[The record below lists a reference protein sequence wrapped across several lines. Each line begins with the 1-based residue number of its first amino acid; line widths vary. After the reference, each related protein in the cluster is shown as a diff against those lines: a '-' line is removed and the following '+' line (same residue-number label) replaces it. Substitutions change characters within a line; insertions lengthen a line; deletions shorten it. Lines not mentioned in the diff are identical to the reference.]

1 VAVPALQTSPERIEF
16 VPKRRPLS
24 FLCTLCL
31 FALALITTVTAS
43 AQVLLLKDGRRLDG
57 KFAELASI
65 SESPLATKS
74 QGEVPLTPLLVV
86 DDGLRRTFIH
96 TSQVKQVLDDKAG
109 SDVRISI
116 WQPVTDK
123 GTGVIGRVG
132 RATKVTP
139 FDEFGRRIYEMNTAD
154 GPIAVVQGITQITPL
169 YTKLEGLSGGPKP
182 IVWDMR
188 VATSSIPRDVLHN
201 VLAKNLKPGD
211 IEGRLQLVRL
221 FLASERY
228 REAGNEL
235 EEVIKDY
242 PDRKDLEQDVKRLRQ
257 LGAKL
262 IMKEMQLRASAGQ
275 HQLVRKFLAE
285 FPTEG
290 VAGETLVQVREMLDR
305 YAAEDARRKGVLDS
319 LNANVAKI
327 ADENG
332 RALAESFV
340 KEITAEANEEGIS
353 RLASYERLADDKDMK
368 PEQKVA
374 LAISGWLVGSNQ
386 AMDNFH
392 TAISLAHARDKI
404 LQYLREPLAQ
414 NRVKLG
420 SDLHD
425 MEGASIERIA
435 QMLKQMKPPFE
446 ASKQQERGPRM
457 YEYTIA
463 GLEGQADVRY
473 FIQLP
478 PEYDPLR
485 HYPTVVTLAD
495 AGVKPEQMID
505 FWSGPR
511 NPDAGDRVGQATR
524 RGYIVLAVDWQQ
536 PHQNSVEYSSREHH
550 AVLGSLRDACR
561 KFSIDLDHVYLTGH
575 GLGGDCVWDIAL
587 AHPDIWAGVIPF
599 CAVADKY
606 VLRYAKNAPYVSW
619 YIVDGEL
626 DGDKIAKNAT
636 QLDRYLK
643 PNTDITVIEYL
654 GRGYEPYGD
663 EIQRIF
669 DWASRRERKV
679 PKEIDCV
686 SMRPW
691 DNFFWWIEAE
701 GLPTKSMVAPAN
713 WPPPSK
719 LRPFPVEGKRL
730 ETNKLIVNAQASK
743 VTVWLSPDLVDFGQ
757 QLAVDINGRNAS
769 PRDRMVRPDLQ
780 VLLEDVRTR
789 ADRQHPYWAKLT
801 SGSN

>member
-1 VAVPALQTSPERIEF
+1 VPN
-16 VPKRRPLS
+16 RRSLS
-24 FLCTLCL
+24 FLFALG
-31 FALALITTVTAS
+31 ALALTLVCSTPTL

-65 SESPLATKS
+65 SESPLASKS
-74 QGEVPLTPLLVV
+74 QAGEVPLTPLLVV

-116 WQPVTDK
+116 WQPVAAH

-188 VATSSIPRDVLHN
+188 IATSSVPRDVLHN

-235 EEVIKDY
+235 EQVIKDY

-262 IMKEMQLRASAGQ
+262 IMKEMQLRAEAGQ

-285 FPTEG
+285 FPSEG
-290 VAGETLVQVREMLDR
+290 VAGETLQQVREMLDR
-305 YAAEDARRKGVLDS
+305 YATEDARRKGVLDS

-327 ADENG
+327 ADANS

-353 RLASYERLADDKDMK
+353 RLASYERLADDKDLK

-425 MEGASIERIA
+425 LEGASIERIA
-435 QMLKQMKPPFE
+435 QMLKLMKPPFE
-446 ASKQQERGPRM
+446 ASKQQERGSRM

-473 FIQLP
+473 LVQLP

-485 HYPTVVTLAD
+485 HYPTIVTLPD
-495 AGVKPEQMID
+495 SGVKPEQMID
-505 FWSGPR
+505 FWAGPR
-511 NPDAGDRVGQATR
+511 DQDTGDRIGQATR
-524 RGYIVLAVDWQQ
+524 RGYIVLAIDWLQ
-536 PHQNSVEYSSREHH
+536 PHQSSVEYSSREHH

-575 GLGGDCVWDIAL
+575 GLGGDCVWDLAL

-599 CAVADKY
+599 CGLADKY

-626 DGDKIAKNAT
+626 DGDKVAKNAT

-701 GLPTKSMVAPAN
+701 GLPAKSMVAPAN

-719 LRPFPVEGKRL
+719 ARPFPIEGKRL
-730 ETNKLIVNAQASK
+730 ESNKLIVNAQAGK
-743 VTVWLSPDLVDFGQ
+743 VTVWLSPDLVDFGA
-757 QLAVDINGRNAS
+757 QLACDINGRNVS

>member
-1 VAVPALQTSPERIEF
+1 

-24 FLCTLCL
+24 FL
-31 FALALITTVTAS
+31 FALGALVLPLVCSTPTL

-65 SESPLATKS
+65 SESPLASKS
-74 QGEVPLTPLLVV
+74 QAGDVPLTPLLVV

-116 WQPVTDK
+116 WQPVAAN
-123 GTGVIGRVG
+123 GGGVIGRVG

-188 VATSSIPRDVLHN
+188 IATSSLPRDVLHN

-221 FLASERY
+221 FLASDRF

-235 EEVIKDY
+235 EQVIKDY
-242 PDRKDLEQDVKRLRQ
+242 PERKDLEQDVKRLRQ

-285 FPTEG
+285 FPSEG
-290 VAGETLVQVREMLDR
+290 VAGETLIQVREMLDR
-305 YAAEDARRKGVLDS
+305 YAAEDTRRKGVLDS

-353 RLASYERLADDKDMK
+353 RLASYERLADDKDLK
-368 PEQKVA
+368 PDQKVA

-414 NRVKLG
+414 IRVKLG
-420 SDLHD
+420 SDLQE

-435 QMLKQMKPPFE
+435 QMLKLMKPPFE

-463 GLEGQADVRY
+463 GLEGQGDVRY
-473 FIQLP
+473 FVQLP

-485 HYPTVVTLAD
+485 HYPTIVALAD

-505 FWSGPR
+505 FWAGPR
-511 NPDAGDRVGQATR
+511 DQDTGDRVGQATR
-524 RGYIVLAVDWQQ
+524 RGYIVLSVDWQQ
-536 PHQNSVEYSSREHH
+536 PHQSSVEYSSREHY

-599 CAVADKY
+599 CALADKY

-619 YIVDGEL
+619 YVVDGEL
-626 DGDKIAKNAT
+626 DGDKVAKNAT

-654 GRGYEPYGD
+654 GRGYEPYSD

-701 GLPTKSMVAPAN
+701 GLPAKSMVAPAN

-719 LRPFPVEGKRL
+719 ARPFPIDGKRL

-757 QLAVDINGRNAS
+757 QLAVDINGRNVS

-789 ADRQHPYWAKLT
+789 ADRQHPFWAKLT
-801 SGSN
+801 SGSD